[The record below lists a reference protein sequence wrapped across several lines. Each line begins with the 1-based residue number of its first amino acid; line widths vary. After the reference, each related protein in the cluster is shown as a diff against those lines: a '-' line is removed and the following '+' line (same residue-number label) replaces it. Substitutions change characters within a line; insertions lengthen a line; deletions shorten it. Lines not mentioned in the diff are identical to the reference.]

1 MSQPQIRTL
10 ATQISAELFRIE
22 HPNQDIVSDAMACL
36 DRLAEFLP
44 SGSGFDSGTT
54 LDVDQSTPEKLVFD
68 TSFHAMNE
76 YGYYDGWTEHKI
88 IARPSFVF
96 GMALDEPSSDDP
108 DDDTQEYIW
117 DTFTHALQQ
126 DIEAYRDHTY
136 PQGSGIAYRRV
147 LPAVDHHC

>member
-10 ATQISAELFRIE
+10 ATQISAELFRIG
-22 HPNQDIVSDAMACL
+22 HPNKDIVSDAMACL

-54 LDVDQSTPEKLVFD
+54 LDVDQSSPEKLVFD

-76 YGYYDGWTEHKI
+76 YGYYDGWTDHTVT
-88 IARPSFVF
+88 AQPSFVLGLIICEPANDNPLDIMEYVAETF
-96 GMALDEPSSDDP
+96 LEALG
-108 DDDTQEYIW
+108 
-117 DTFTHALQQ
+117 Q

-136 PQGSGIAYRRV
+136 PQGSGIAYRI
-147 LPAVDHHC
+147 PSN